1 MEMHIYAGKMPG
13 KMPGSI
19 AEKCPEAFRKNAHL
33 IDEVDFDFIGA
44 GGSTIEFQDKGRLPQ
59 WILRTTIHGE
69 NILRNESWG
78 ILFHKNRK
86 PWNCYHELKL

>member
-1 MEMHIYAGKMPG
+1 MTIYAGKMPG

-69 NILRNESWG
+69 NILRNELWG